1 MQSSF
6 FPKKSFNK
14 IVNLNLLKSK
24 KFLNNVIGNENLFFR
39 QFKGLGTSL
48 RFYNKNYEDIM
59 RDNFLERFDN
69 VTYKTIKKEHSK
81 KIIELVN
88 KIKEEAGDS

>member
-1 MQSSF
+1 M
-6 FPKKSFNK
+6 ND
-14 IVNLNLLKSK
+14 
-24 KFLNNVIGNENLFFR
+24 VIGNKNVFYR

-48 RFYNKNYEDIM
+48 RYYNKNYEDIM

-81 KIIELVN
+81 NIIELIN
-88 KIKEEAGDS
+88 KIKEDYGE

>member
-1 MQSSF
+1 
-6 FPKKSFNK
+6 
-14 IVNLNLLKSK
+14 
-24 KFLNNVIGNENLFFR
+24 
-39 QFKGLGTSL
+39 
-48 RFYNKNYEDIM
+48 M

-69 VTYKTIKKEHSK
+69 VTYKTIKKEHSQ